1 MTAATIVTAGKID
14 GPREETS
21 LLAFFS
27 ILLAHRRMIALCAL
41 LGTII
46 FAAFA
51 WSKTEKYESRASFIV
66 KGAAS
71 PVQIPNSATS
81 LGLALTASADFQQSV
96 VFYSDLAAANVIL
109 RSVAKENYATT
120 KSKGV
125 QHPLPDVLGIKYK
138 NPKEGIDQA
147 ALYLAHN
154 VSSAISARSGLVTI
168 SVATPDPL
176 LSQEIATK
184 ILYEIGIWSRANAHQ
199 QAVHERQFTEGV
211 ANDARVK
218 LDQAEQALATFRT
231 TNRDINAPELKMED
245 DRLFRAVQM
254 RQEIYTAVAG
264 SLEQAKIEEGR
275 DRQAINVVEVASL
288 PVEPMTLAAWRNTF
302 FGLATG
308 LLAGMV
314 LAFLKQRAYERRVLP
329 V

>member
-1 MTAATIVTAGKID
+1 VTAATIVAAGKID

-41 LGTII
+41 LGTMI

-66 KGAAS
+66 KGAAT

-81 LGLALTASADFQQSV
+81 LGLALTAYADFQQSV

-109 RSVAKENYATT
+109 RSAAQELYATST
-120 KSKGV
+120 SKGARR
-125 QHPLPDVLGIKYK
+125 PLADVLGIKYK
-138 NPKEGIDQA
+138 SPKDGIEKA
-147 ALYLAHN
+147 AHYLARN
-154 VSSAISARSGLVTI
+154 VSSAISARSGIVAI
-168 SVATPDPL
+168 SVASPDPL

-184 ILYEIGIWSRANAHQ
+184 ILYEIGMWSRANAHA
-199 QAVHERQFTEGV
+199 QAVREREFTEGV
-211 ANDARVK
+211 ANDAHAK
-218 LDQAEQALATFRT
+218 LSQAEQALASFRT
-231 TNRDINAPELKMED
+231 TNRDINAPDLKLED
-245 DRLFRAVQM
+245 DRLFREVQM

-275 DRQAINVVEVASL
+275 DRMAINIVEVASL
-288 PVEPMTLAAWRNTF
+288 PAEPMTMAAWRRTF

-308 LLAGMV
+308 LLVGMV
-314 LAFLKQRAYERRVLP
+314 LAFLKQRAYERRVLS